1 MEFRQFF
8 QTRAD
13 AVKLVNFIE
22 DSFKSH
28 GCALFIRA
36 KWKKTSDG
44 LLSSEDL
51 KEEKVVTTPLISISR
66 YHAPDGLFHTSGANK
81 ALAHRPLMREQ
92 WFSLCS
98 VFSV

>member
-1 MEFRQFF
+1 M
-8 QTRAD
+8 
-13 AVKLVNFIE
+13 KLVNFVE

-51 KEEKVVTTPLISISR
+51 KEEKVVTTPTYQYIAIRRASR
-66 YHAPDGLFHTSGANK
+66 AFRTSGANK
-81 ALAHRPLMREQ
+81 ALAHR
-92 WFSLCS
+92 SLS
-98 VFSV
+98 EKSEE